1 MIGIYRIINPKGKI
15 YIGQTTN
22 FEQRKNYYKRNSATK
37 TQIKLFNSIKKYGFD
52 AHLIEFIEECDINQL
67 NDRER
72 YWQDFYNV
80 IGENGLNLRL
90 TKSNDKS
97 GYLSEETKN
106 KLSLFKKN
114 NPEKHKHIL
123 NYCDNWK
130 GRKHTEE
137 TKYNMRL
144 SALGKKKTA
153 EHISKLPQN
162 QKGYKRKNKLTDDVK
177 NKMVLASPLKKRILQ
192 YDRNGNFIAEY
203 TGINIA
209 AKSLGIKK
217 GSNISSCANGKL
229 VSAYGY
235 IWKYK

>member
-1 MIGIYRIINPKGKI
+1 MIGIYRIINPKGKF
-15 YIGQTTN
+15 YIGQTTD
-22 FEQRKNYYKRNSATK
+22 FDKRRSYYKRNSATK
-37 TQIKLFNSIKKYGFD
+37 TQIKIHNSIKKYGFD
-52 AHLIEFIEECDINQL
+52 AHLIEFMEECDVSQL
-67 NDRER
+67 NNRER

-80 IGENGLNLRL
+80 TGENGLNCRV

-97 GYLSEETKN
+97 GYLSDETKN
-106 KLSLFKKN
+106 KISYHKKEH
-114 NPEKHKHIL
+114 PENSKHIL

-130 GRKHTEE
+130 GKKHTEE

-162 QKGYKRKNKLTDDVK
+162 QKGYKKKTKLTDEQK
-177 NKMVLASPLKKRILQ
+177 YQKALKSNLGKCVLQ
-192 YDRNGNFIAEY
+192 YDRNGNFVAEH
-203 TGINIA
+203 ISANMA
-209 AKSLGIKK
+209 AKTLGIER
-217 GSNISSCANGKL
+217 GGNIRSCAIGKL